1 MGLLDRMINRVVSS
15 ASYAA
20 GNAIGDAV
28 GKSVGNVAG
37 AGMDSIATDIKVK
50 NGEKMMDLAERQKAE
65 NVPPQ
70 CPHCGAPSNKQL
82 VCEYCHCKI
91 VE

>member
-1 MGLLDRMINRVVSS
+1 MGLLDRLINNAVSS
-15 ASYAA
+15 ATYAA

-28 GKSVGNVAG
+28 GKSVGNVAS
-37 AGMDSIATDIKVK
+37 AGIDSVATDIKVK
-50 NGEKMMDLAERQKAE
+50 NGEKMIDLEEKQKAA
-65 NVPPQ
+65 NLPPN

>member
-1 MGLLDRMINRVVSS
+1 MGLLDRLINNAVSS
-15 ASYAA
+15 ATYAA

-28 GKSVGNVAG
+28 GKSVGGVAS
-37 AGMDSIATDIKVK
+37 AGIDSVATDIKVK
-50 NGEKMMDLAERQKAE
+50 NEEKMMDLAERQKAE
-65 NVPPQ
+65 NLPPN
-70 CPHCGAPSNKQL
+70 CPHCAAPTNKQL